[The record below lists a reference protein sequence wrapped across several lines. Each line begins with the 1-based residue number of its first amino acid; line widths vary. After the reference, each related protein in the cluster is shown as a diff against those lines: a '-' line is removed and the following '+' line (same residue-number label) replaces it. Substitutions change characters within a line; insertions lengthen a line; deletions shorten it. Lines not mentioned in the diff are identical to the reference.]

1 MDFRLSLGDW
11 QQQRVGARAVRL
23 QVFVI
28 EQNIPLELEWDEMDA
43 LSLHAVAYDQAGQPI
58 GTGRLLPDGHIG
70 RMAVSKAL
78 RGQGV
83 GGAILTALM
92 QQARAR
98 GEREIV
104 LHAQTPVEA
113 FYQRFGFSRFGEEFS
128 EAGIPH
134 VRMRCGLL

>member
-1 MDFRLSLGDW
+1 MDFRLSLGTW
-11 QQQRVGARAVRL
+11 AQQRTDAQSVRL

-70 RMAVSKAL
+70 RMAVSKTL
-78 RGQGV
+78 RGQGI
-83 GGAILTALM
+83 GGAVLTALM
-92 QQARAR
+92 QQAWAR
-98 GEREIV
+98 GEQEIV
-104 LHAQTPVEA
+104 LHAQTSVEA
-113 FYQRFGFSRFGEEFS
+113 FYQRFGFSRTGEEFS

-134 VRMRCGLL
+134 VRMCCSHS